1 MIVLTAQ
8 DIIKK
13 LLGVTIEKLS
23 FIMHNTI
30 TGYDKGVALRCRTCR
45 IFLYRRGTD
54 QELAP
59 SCQRKELRRNE

>member
-45 IFLYRRGTD
+45 IFFCTGGGQIRSWRRLVR
-54 QELAP
+54 EK
-59 SCQRKELRRNE
+59 S

>member
-45 IFLYRRGTD
+45 IFFVQAGDRSGAGAVLSEKRV
-54 QELAP
+54 
-59 SCQRKELRRNE
+59 KEE